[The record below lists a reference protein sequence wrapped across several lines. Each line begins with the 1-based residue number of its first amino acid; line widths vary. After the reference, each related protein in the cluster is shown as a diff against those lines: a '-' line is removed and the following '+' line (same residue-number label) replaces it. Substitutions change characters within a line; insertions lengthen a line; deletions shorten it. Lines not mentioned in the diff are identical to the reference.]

1 MKIHSLVTL
10 GTILTT
16 LLMARSLLALEP
28 GQSEPKRLFSTGDSM
43 TRGFNANTP
52 LDNPHL
58 SWVNGYHGFWEDLF
72 GLPDVESHNQR
83 IDANFGDS
91 DRSNQTAA
99 ENGATM
105 GNLAAQASG
114 TAGKNVTYAT
124 VLLGSNDVC
133 KDSIADLP
141 TDEQFRTRFEGGMDT
156 LLANLAAGATV
167 QVVAI
172 PNIVEVYNQG
182 RVKQSLGLVDCPE
195 VWATSGS
202 CGSVLS
208 PDATDSDRAFAL
220 SRIMAYNQMLREIT
234 ENKAAQHQ
242 DKFISFTDVS
252 FTYPFTQ
259 SELSNLDC
267 FHSSWEGQK
276 ALSRETWNSG
286 PFREHQELD

>member
-1 MKIHSLVTL
+1 MRIRSRFTS
-10 GTILTT
+10 GT
-16 LLMARSLLALEP
+16 LLTALLAAGSALALEP
-28 GQSEPKRLFSTGDSM
+28 GQNEPKRLFSLGDSM
-43 TRGFNANTP
+43 TRGFNANVP
-52 LDNPHL
+52 LDNLNL

-72 GLPDVESHNQR
+72 GLPDVRSHNQR
-83 IDANFGDS
+83 IDANFGEG

-105 GNLAAQASG
+105 STLMTQASA

-124 VLLGSNDVC
+124 VLLGANDVC

-182 RVKQSLGLVDCPE
+182 RVKQSLGLVDCPD
-195 VWATSGS
+195 VWARSGS

-208 PDATDSDRAFAL
+208 PDVTDSDRAFAL
-220 SRIMAYNQMLREIT
+220 SRIMAYNQILQEVT

-259 SELSNLDC
+259 SELSNIDC

-276 ALSRETWNSG
+276 TLSRETWNSG

>member
-1 MKIHSLVTL
+1 MRIHSRFTS
-10 GTILTT
+10 GT
-16 LLMARSLLALEP
+16 LLTALVATGSALALEP
-28 GQSEPKRLFSTGDSM
+28 GQNEPKRLFSLGDSM
-43 TRGFNANTP
+43 TRGFNANVP
-52 LDNPHL
+52 LDNLNL

-72 GLPDVESHNQR
+72 GLPDVRSHNQR
-83 IDANFGDS
+83 IDANFGEG

-105 GNLAAQASG
+105 STLMTQASA

-124 VLLGSNDVC
+124 VLLGANDVC

-182 RVKQSLGLVDCPE
+182 RVKQSLGLVDCPD
-195 VWATSGS
+195 VWARSGS

-208 PDATDSDRAFAL
+208 PDVTDSDRAFAL
-220 SRIMAYNQMLREIT
+220 SRIMAYNQILQEVT

-259 SELSNLDC
+259 SELSNIDC

-276 ALSRETWNSG
+276 TLSRETWNSG

>member
-1 MKIHSLVTL
+1 MRIHSRFTS
-10 GTILTT
+10 GT
-16 LLMARSLLALEP
+16 LLTALVAAGSALALEP
-28 GQSEPKRLFSTGDSM
+28 GQNEPKRLFSLGDSM
-43 TRGFNANTP
+43 TRGFNANVP
-52 LDNPHL
+52 LDNLNL

-72 GLPDVESHNQR
+72 GLPDVRSHNQR
-83 IDANFGDS
+83 IDANFGTS
-91 DRSNQTAA
+91 GRSNQTAA
-99 ENGATM
+99 VNGATM
-105 GNLAAQASG
+105 ADLTAQASG
-114 TAGKNVTYAT
+114 AAGKNVTYAA
-124 VLLGSNDVC
+124 VLLGANDVC

-141 TDEQFRTRFEGGMDT
+141 TDEQFRTRFENGIDT

-182 RVKQSLGLVDCPE
+182 RVKQSLGLVDCPD
-195 VWATSGS
+195 VWARSGS
-202 CGSVLS
+202 CGSLLS

-220 SRIMAYNQMLREIT
+220 SRIMAYNQILKELT

-252 FTYPFTQ
+252 FTYPLTQ
-259 SELSNLDC
+259 SELSNIDC

-286 PFREHQELD
+286 PFRDHQELD

>member
-1 MKIHSLVTL
+1 MRIHTL
-10 GTILTT
+10 FTSGT
-16 LLMARSLLALEP
+16 LLTAFLVAGSALALEP

-43 TRGFNANTP
+43 TRGFNANVP
-52 LDNPHL
+52 LDNLNL

-72 GLPDVESHNQR
+72 DLPDVESHNQR

-105 GNLAAQASG
+105 STLTAQASG
-114 TAGKNVTYAT
+114 AAGQNVTYAT
-124 VLLGSNDVC
+124 VLLGANDVC

-141 TDEQFRTRFEGGMDT
+141 TDEQFRARFEGGLDT

-172 PNIVEVYNQG
+172 PNIIEVYNQG
-182 RVKQSLGLVDCPE
+182 RVKQALGLVDCPD
-195 VWATSGS
+195 VWARTGS

-208 PDATDSDRAFAL
+208 PQATDADRAFAL
-220 SRIMAYNQMLREIT
+220 SRIVAYNQILQEVT
-234 ENKAAQHQ
+234 GSKAAQHQ

-252 FTYPFTQ
+252 FTYPFMQ
-259 SELSNLDC
+259 SEISNLDC

-286 PFREHQELD
+286 PFKDHQELD

>member
-1 MKIHSLVTL
+1 MRTHSLFTS
-10 GTILTT
+10 GT
-16 LLMARSLLALEP
+16 LLTAFLEVGSALALEP
-28 GQSEPKRLFSTGDSM
+28 GQSDPKRLFSMGDSM
-43 TRGFNANTP
+43 TRAFNANIP
-52 LDNPHL
+52 LDNPNL

-72 GLPDVESHNQR
+72 DLPDVESHNQR

-91 DRSNQTAA
+91 DRNNQTAA

-105 GNLAAQASG
+105 GNLTAQASG
-114 TAGKNVTYAT
+114 TAGRNVTYAT
-124 VLLGSNDVC
+124 VLLGANDVC

-141 TDEQFRTRFEGGMDT
+141 TDEQFRTRFEGGLDT

-172 PNIVEVYNQG
+172 PNIAAVYNQG
-182 RVKQSLGLVDCPE
+182 RDKRALGLVDCPD
-195 VWATSGS
+195 VWARTGN

-208 PDATDSDRAFAL
+208 PQATDADRAFAL
-220 SRIMAYNQMLREIT
+220 SRIMAYNQILQEVT
-234 ENKAAQHQ
+234 GSKAAQNP

-276 ALSRETWNSG
+276 ILSRETWNNG
-286 PFREHQELD
+286 PFKEHQEPD

>member
-1 MKIHSLVTL
+1 MRTHRLSAT
-10 GTILTT
+10 GT
-16 LLMARSLLALEP
+16 LLTVFLVVRSALALEP

-91 DRSNQTAA
+91 HRSNQTAA
-99 ENGATM
+99 ENGAEM
-105 GNLAAQASG
+105 GDLTSQASG
-114 TAGKNVTYAT
+114 AAGKNVTYAT
-124 VLLGSNDVC
+124 VLLGSNDAC
-133 KDSIADLP
+133 RDSVADLP
-141 TDEQFRTRFEGGMDT
+141 TDGQFRERFEGGLDS

-172 PNIVEVYNQG
+172 PNIIEVYNQG
-182 RVKQSLGLVDCPE
+182 RVKQALGLVDCPD
-195 VWATSGS
+195 VWERSGN

-208 PDATDSDRAFAL
+208 PQATEADRAFVL
-220 SRIMAYNQMLREIT
+220 SRIVAYNRILREVT
-234 ENKAAQHQ
+234 ENKAAQNQ
-242 DKFISFTDVS
+242 DKFITFTDAS
-252 FTYPFTQ
+252 FTYRFTQ

-286 PFREHQELD
+286 PFKQHQELD